1 MRKKKTRSN
10 AGEELIRRVGELNK
24 PCSFPECKLSPLPLS
39 VPTRCPAHLEDFEKW
54 VRAVE
59 AEKDWVIQTLARE
72 QYVVMCEEFA
82 PVSGFLYHK
91 AAGEPPPGRHAMLD
105 PVLTFMALAAASGV
119 IGNLGY
125 DLLKGIILRLVG
137 RREEKRFEQKISFEV
152 YEESRST
159 VHTVAASTLADT
171 ARNVQ
176 REIEVK
182 YRLLVETRRARRQ

>member
-1 MRKKKTRSN
+1 
-10 AGEELIRRVGELNK
+10 
-24 PCSFPECKLSPLPLS
+24 
-39 VPTRCPAHLEDFEKW
+39 LEDFEKW

-119 IGNLGY
+119 IGNLAY
-125 DLLKGIILRLVG
+125 DLLKGIILGLVG